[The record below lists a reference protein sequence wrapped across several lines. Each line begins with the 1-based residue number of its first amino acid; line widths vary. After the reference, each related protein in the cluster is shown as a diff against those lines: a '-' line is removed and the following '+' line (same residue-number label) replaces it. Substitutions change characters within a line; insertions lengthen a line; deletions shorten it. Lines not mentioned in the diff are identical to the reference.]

1 VSKRKIFY
9 LLVVTVAIASVCVS
23 ILAHQQLRVN
33 ITGPSPSESSKL
45 KIDVT
50 PEDVIVGEK
59 VKIVVRNPEG
69 KPVRGAKVYV
79 ARNHNLSAKGTY
91 IGETNFSG
99 VVTYAFKEDGQH
111 IIYVEK
117 DGFLPQWINLYVKL
131 KGKLSFG
138 WKLKESGNGELTYT
152 MCITS
157 NGYPV
162 EKVEIYV
169 NSTFIGYTDNNG
181 ELSYTFKRGKVYEII
196 IKKEGYRGLLII
208 SDLNPEGGTGT
219 VIQPLNLTN
228 KTV

>member
-1 VSKRKIFY
+1 
-9 LLVVTVAIASVCVS
+9 
-23 ILAHQQLRVN
+23 
-33 ITGPSPSESSKL
+33 
-45 KIDVT
+45 
-50 PEDVIVGEK
+50 
-59 VKIVVRNPEG
+59 
-69 KPVRGAKVYV
+69 
-79 ARNHNLSAKGTY
+79 
-91 IGETNFSG
+91 
-99 VVTYAFKEDGQH
+99 
-111 IIYVEK
+111 
-117 DGFLPQWINLYVKL
+117 
-131 KGKLSFG
+131 
-138 WKLKESGNGELTYT
+138 